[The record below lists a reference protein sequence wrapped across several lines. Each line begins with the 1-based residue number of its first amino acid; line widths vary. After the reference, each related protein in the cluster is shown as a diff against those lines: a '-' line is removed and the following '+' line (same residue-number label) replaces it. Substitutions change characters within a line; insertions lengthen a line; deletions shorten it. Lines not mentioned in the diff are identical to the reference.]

1 MLLLLVI
8 NYNTFLFSDAVIE
21 IYVLHSNVMNTFP
34 STLHENL
41 RLLCVADFQS
51 SKI

>member
-21 IYVLHSNVMNTFP
+21 IHVLHSNVMNTFL
-34 STLHENL
+34 STLYKNL
-41 RLLCVADFQS
+41 WLLCIADFQS